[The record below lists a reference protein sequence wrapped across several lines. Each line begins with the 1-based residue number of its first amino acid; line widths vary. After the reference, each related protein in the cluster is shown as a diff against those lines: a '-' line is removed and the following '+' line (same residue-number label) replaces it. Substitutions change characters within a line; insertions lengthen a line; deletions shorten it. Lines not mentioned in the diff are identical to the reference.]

1 MGFVPALKKPSKIHL
16 QVPRF
21 GCPLPTEGMSPLT
34 WMQCNG
40 SGAFERSMF
49 CIKDT
54 VLTCSASVSTWE
66 GENYTQTHSE
76 GTNPARVT
84 QGSVTA
90 SPWNAL
96 CSQCRGINNFPLNSP
111 PNHYPVLA
119 DALLQ
124 AQVLPKKNPKTIGR
138 EEKMAFGSCR
148 SPVLFCGCSFTES
161 VFTQAGRNHRRWE
174 LCGREIKQQSK
185 CHGEIL
191 LLNPQCPSSQH
202 GSRAAAPWLDFKN
215 RKVTSFQSQSA
226 VLCFQ
231 CHFRPWEC
239 SQRAHS
245 SSGKRW
251 KMPPSRICCLN

>member
-1 MGFVPALKKPSKIHL
+1 MAQEHLKAQYSALKTLFWHAQLLCAPEREKTTPKP
-16 QVPRF
+16 
-21 GCPLPTEGMSPLT
+21 
-34 WMQCNG
+34 
-40 SGAFERSMF
+40 
-49 CIKDT
+49 T
-54 VLTCSASVSTWE
+54 VKAQ
-66 GENYTQTHSE
+66 TQHVWH
-76 GTNPARVT
+76 R

-111 PNHYPVLA
+111 PSHYPVLA

-148 SPVLFCGCSFTES
+148 SPVLFCGCSFTEPE
-161 VFTQAGRNHRRWE
+161 FTQAGRNHRRWE

-226 VLCFQ
+226 VLCFR